1 MRFVTHFLVN
11 PCHLKFKADLN
22 EALNGLIC
30 RKVESVLMVDDL
42 VGKLYERFPGVAGFE
57 RAKILNTVSKLYGK
71 KVEYMGK
78 KKRYILYT
86 PRILNLLYTVSE
98 TFKPSNVYIQD
109 YTLQL
114 CINIY
119 DFSWLFYRAYYRGLG
134 FCESTELETS
144 GILLNY
150 R

>member
-1 MRFVTHFLVN
+1 MY
-11 PCHLKFKADLN
+11 C
-22 EALNGLIC
+22 
-30 RKVESVLMVDDL
+30 
-42 VGKLYERFPGVAGFE
+42 
-57 RAKILNTVSKLYGK
+57 
-71 KVEYMGK
+71 
-78 KKRYILYT
+78 
-86 PRILNLLYTVSE
+86 E
-98 TFKPSNVYIQD
+98 TFKPSNYIQD

-150 R
+150 RLSLAEKYIKSLS